1 MDSRTQSFTSRSTL
15 AAKSI
20 RCPRST
26 TRRGRLEGV
35 KPTGAFEELNG
46 RANEPES
53 SQELWHLSAGGLV
66 FSGRHC
72 SSGGTEDLHGNLST
86 RRLQKTKH
94 RIFGTS
100 FKQAN

>member
-26 TRRGRLEGV
+26 TRRGSLEGV

-53 SQELWHLSAGGLV
+53 SQKLWDLNAGGLV
-66 FSGRHC
+66 FSGHS
-72 SSGGTEDLHGNLST
+72 SSGGTEDLRGNLST

-94 RIFGTS
+94 RIFRTS

>member
-35 KPTGAFEELNG
+35 KPTGACEELNG
-46 RANEPES
+46 RANES
-53 SQELWHLSAGGLV
+53 SQELWHLNAGGLV
-66 FSGRHC
+66 FSGRHS
-72 SSGGTEDLHGNLST
+72 SSGETEDLRGNLST
-86 RRLQKTKH
+86 RKL
-94 RIFGTS
+94 
-100 FKQAN
+100 

>member
-53 SQELWHLSAGGLV
+53 NQEL
-66 FSGRHC
+66 
-72 SSGGTEDLHGNLST
+72 
-86 RRLQKTKH
+86 
-94 RIFGTS
+94 
-100 FKQAN
+100 